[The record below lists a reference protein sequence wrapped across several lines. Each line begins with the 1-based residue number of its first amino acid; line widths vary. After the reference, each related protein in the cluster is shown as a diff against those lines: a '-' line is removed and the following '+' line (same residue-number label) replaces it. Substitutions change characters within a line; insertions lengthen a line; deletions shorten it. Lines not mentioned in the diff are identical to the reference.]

1 MEMMV
6 EIFNVYSRYSG
17 RGILMALFFV
27 SLFYLALA
35 EKKRTVRTILLYGS
49 VMIILFI
56 FMPPV
61 YHAYVSYVDA
71 TTYWRM
77 WWMLPVGIGLAYV
90 GTQLISEHRL
100 TGFLMVFLILLLGG
114 EFVYTSNPN
123 FRKTENIYQIPE
135 EIIKIIDFLEE
146 YDEGVVHAAFPAELL
161 GFVRQ
166 YDIELRMP
174 YGRER
179 WEENWSEPNG
189 FYQLMYA
196 STVDFEALAQKCSYN
211 YTRYIIVDARK
222 GYLNIPE
229 QNGYRLLLI
238 SGVYRVYEYTEI
250 DWEERREELENM

>member
-1 MEMMV
+1 MAMME
-6 EIFNVYSRYSG
+6 EIFRIYSSYSG

-49 VMIILFI
+49 VGIILFI
-56 FMPPV
+56 FLPPF
-61 YHAYVSYVDA
+61 YQAYVSHVDA

-77 WWMLPVGIGLAYV
+77 WWVLPVGVGLAYV
-90 GTQLISEHRL
+90 GTQLIAEHRL
-100 TGFLMVFLILLLGG
+100 TGFFMAFLILLLGG
-114 EFVYTSNPN
+114 EFVYTGNPN
-123 FRKTENIYQIPE
+123 FRKTENIYQIPS
-135 EIIKIIDFLEE
+135 EIVTLIDFLEE
-146 YDEGVVHAAFPAELL
+146 YDEGVVNAAFPAELL

-196 STVDFEALAQKCSYN
+196 PTVDFEALAEKCRYN
-211 YTRYIIVDARK
+211 YTRYIVIDARK
-222 GYLNIPE
+222 GYLNVPE
-229 QNGYRLLLI
+229 EHGFQLLLE
-238 SGVYRVYEYTEI
+238 SGVYRVYEYTKI
-250 DWEERREELENM
+250 DWDQRREELENM